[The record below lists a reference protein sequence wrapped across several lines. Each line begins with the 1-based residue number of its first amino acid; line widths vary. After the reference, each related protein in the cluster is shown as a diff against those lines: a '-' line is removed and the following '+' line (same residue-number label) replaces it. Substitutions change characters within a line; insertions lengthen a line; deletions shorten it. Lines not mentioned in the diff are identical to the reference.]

1 MRSFQFIY
9 LGCMY
14 ENDFLNLEKL
24 ASPFKNNIYS
34 IQFSPKSLVTAK
46 IINKYNA
53 ELGSKQIVRLLHI
66 LLQLA

>member
-1 MRSFQFIY
+1 M
-9 LGCMY
+9 
-14 ENDFLNLEKL
+14 
-24 ASPFKNNIYS
+24 
-34 IQFSPKSLVTAK
+34 TAK